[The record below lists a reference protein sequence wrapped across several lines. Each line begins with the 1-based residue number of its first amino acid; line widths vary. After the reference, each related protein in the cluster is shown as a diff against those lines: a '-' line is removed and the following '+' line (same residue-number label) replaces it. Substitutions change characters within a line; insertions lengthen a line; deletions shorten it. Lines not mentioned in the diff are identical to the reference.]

1 MTISEN
7 MWKDYIARL
16 RNINNHASELMAS
29 FLKTHPLDTEEAIIA
44 ALEYGYA
51 LATKYGEAA
60 ATLACMMYEAIAE
73 MSGVVVPAATPAA
86 TATFGEVAKQ
96 IQGTMKQSSDPEKIA
111 SAVGR
116 LVKLAGVDTTVGNAI
131 RDGAEWAWIPHGDTC
146 AFCMMIASNG
156 WRKASKKA
164 IKDGHAF
171 HVHANCDCT
180 YAVRFNENLDV
191 EGYDPD
197 GIYDMMHDVSRE
209 ENGGNAGNWDD
220 MMNAYRRRN
229 YRADKDRINEQKR
242 INYAERKQ
250 RQKEASE

>member
-16 RNINNHASELMAS
+16 RNINTHASELMAS
-29 FLKTHPLDTEEAIIA
+29 FIRTHPLDTDEAVMA
-44 ALEYGYA
+44 ALEYGYS

-60 ATLACMMYEAIAE
+60 ATLSCMMYETIAE
-73 MSGVVVPAATPAA
+73 MSGVVVPAASPAA
-86 TATFGEVAKQ
+86 TASFGEVAKQ
-96 IQGTMKQSSDPEKIA
+96 IQGTMKTSSDPEKIA

-131 RDGAEWAWIPHGDTC
+131 RDGAEWAWIPQGDTC
-146 AFCMMIASNG
+146 PFCMMLASNG
-156 WRKASKKA
+156 WRRASKKA

-180 YAVRFNENLDV
+180 YAIRFNKNTNV
-191 EGYDPD
+191 QGYDENAIARSMGKPD
-197 GIYDMMHDVSRE
+197 DETWSAAQWKDAMNRMRRE
-209 ENGGNAGNWDD
+209 SYKANSDEINA
-220 MMNAYRRRN
+220 
-229 YRADKDRINEQKR
+229 QKR